1 MELYIKIGD
10 FMRKIKRKREK
21 IKKRV
26 IIVSVFLFL
35 IIMTSGYAAFS
46 TNITLHAKGNIKEKG
61 RVIRSWKQYI
71 TEDFHTDYYRTK
83 IISATFLDNNNV
95 PDNAAESWDVSED
108 GKGGVKAWIVPNS
121 EDNTKYD
128 LYIGAKD
135 GVIANEDSGYLFYNF
150 RDLKEINFNNNYD
163 TSNVTDMSSMFA
175 WCTNIETIDISS
187 FNTSNVTNMNNMFS
201 MYDNNNNTVINNKL
215 TNIIFGDN
223 FDTSN
228 VTDIFQMFT
237 GCENLTQIDVE
248 NWNTSNVRNMSST
261 FAYCKGLTTLDLS
274 KWNTSKV
281 IIMAWLF
288 DECDKLIELDISN
301 FNTENVT
308 TFYQM
313 FKGCHNLDELNLCS
327 FNTQN
332 ISNSENMFYDTPKLK
347 AVYVGSGWTL
357 ENTDDMFGYSN
368 ISNVTTGMC

>member
-1 MELYIKIGD
+1 
-10 FMRKIKRKREK
+10 MRKIRRKREK
-21 IKKRV
+21 RKKK
-26 IIVSVFLFL
+26 IIIISVFLFL

-46 TNITLHAKGNIKEKG
+46 TNITLHAKGNIKEPS
-61 RVIRSWKQYI
+61 RVIKAWLENE
-71 TEDFHTDYYRTK
+71 TGDFHTDFYRHRIVTV
-83 IISATFLDNNNV
+83 TFLDNNKI
-95 PDNAAESWDVSED
+95 PSNAVESWNVSED
-108 GKGGVKAWIVPNS
+108 QKHGSVKAWVVQNS

-128 LYIGAKD
+128 LYIGAKN
-135 GVIANEDSGYLFYNF
+135 GVIANPKSSRLFSDF
-150 RDLKEINFNNNYD
+150 RELKSINFNNNFD
-163 TSNVTDMSSMFA
+163 TSNVTDMSYMFA

-187 FNTSNVTNMNNMFS
+187 FSTSNVTSMKNMFN

-237 GCENLTQIDVE
+237 GCENLMQIDVE
-248 NWNTSNVRNMSST
+248 NWNTSNVRNMNST
-261 FAYCKGLTTLDLS
+261 FAYCKMLTTLDLS

-308 TFYQM
+308 SIYQM
-313 FKGCHNLDELNLCS
+313 FKGCHNLEELNLCS

-332 ISNSENMFYDTPKLK
+332 ISNSVSMFYDTPKLK

-357 ENTDDMFGYSN
+357 ENTGEMFNYSN
-368 ISNVTTGMC
+368 ISQVTTGMC